1 MAFVG
6 GRGLA
11 KKRLRQNGNLNT
23 SAYNGFEREEID
35 DREKNIILD
44 K

>member
-6 GRGLA
+6 GGGLA
-11 KKRLRQNGNLNT
+11 EKTLRQNGNLNT
-23 SAYNGFEREEID
+23 SAYNGFEREMV
-35 DREKNIILD
+35 EKNIILD